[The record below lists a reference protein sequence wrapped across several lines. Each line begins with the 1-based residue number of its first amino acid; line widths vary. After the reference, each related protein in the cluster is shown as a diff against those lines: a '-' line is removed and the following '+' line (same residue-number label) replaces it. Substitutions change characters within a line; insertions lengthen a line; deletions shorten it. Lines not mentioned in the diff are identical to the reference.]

1 MKPPS
6 RDLCRRAAKEGR
18 IAEERGERH
27 RAASAV
33 GYPEGFL
40 RFLLVATMVLGFRG
54 GHAL

>member
-6 RDLCRRAAKEGR
+6 RHLCRRYAKEGR
-18 IAEERGERH
+18 IAEERGERY

-54 GHAL
+54 GQAL